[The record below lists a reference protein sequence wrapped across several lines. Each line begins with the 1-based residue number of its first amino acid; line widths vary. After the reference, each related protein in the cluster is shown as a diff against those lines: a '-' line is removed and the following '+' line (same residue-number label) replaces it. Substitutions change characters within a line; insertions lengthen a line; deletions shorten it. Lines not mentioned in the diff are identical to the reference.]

1 MIGLSPMELV
11 IVGIVAIMLFGQK
24 LPDMMKTF
32 GKSYRDFRNGLSE
45 LQSQVNLTDTHVS
58 SSYSNSVKRPPPK
71 TYDDY
76 EEPSAP
82 KFEPP
87 PSEAPS
93 PAENTSATGS
103 H

>member
-32 GKSYRDFRNGLSE
+32 GKTYRDFRNGLSE
-45 LQSQVNLTDTHVS
+45 LQSQVNLTDTHAT
-58 SSYSNSVKRPPPK
+58 SSYSNSSKRPAPK
-71 TYDDY
+71 AYQDY

-87 PSEAPS
+87 PIDPPS
-93 PAENTSATGS
+93 PSENTTAAGS
-103 H
+103 N